1 VRASRRDNAGRAR
14 ARHTGVRA
22 HGIPA
27 AVGAEHVRA
36 VVRRADRRHHVTG
49 YDVYRGSTLAG
60 TATGTTFTDTALNP
74 STAYTYTVKA
84 HDAAGN
90 QSAASTASTATTTAG
105 STTGTLL
112 TQGRDAWASSS
123 ENGSYPASNAVDGNT
138 STRWSS
144 VFQDNQWINI
154 DLGADHHIT
163 QVVLNWEAAYATTYK
178 VQVSEDPNF
187 GTWTDLNTTT
197 NGTGG
202 INTLTVNGTGRY
214 LRVLGQTRATPYGI
228 SLYEIQAYG
237 Q

>member
-1 VRASRRDNAGRAR
+1 
-14 ARHTGVRA
+14 
-22 HGIPA
+22 
-27 AVGAEHVRA
+27 
-36 VVRRADRRHHVTG
+36 
-49 YDVYRGSTLAG
+49 
-60 TATGTTFTDTALNP
+60 
-74 STAYTYTVKA
+74 
-84 HDAAGN
+84 
-90 QSAASTASTATTTAG
+90 
-105 STTGTLL
+105 
-112 TQGRDAWASSS
+112 
-123 ENGSYPASNAVDGNT
+123 VDGNT

-237 Q
+237 QQYHQPDGQ